1 MRITSTSLSLARQ
14 TRQALIV
21 GLVFASLVLPVRLSA
36 QAAGAKPKPAA
47 PAAPAGAPAAAGAP
61 RVVDIAAGDDMKYTV
76 TSITAKPGEQ
86 IKIRLSPKGS
96 MPKIAMSHNF
106 VLLKLGTDAAAFVNA
121 GISSRPTDF
130 IAPDKKAMVLA
141 STTLAG
147 NGETVEV
154 TFKAPAA
161 PGSYPYVCTFPGHFA
176 GGMKGTLLVKK

>member
-1 MRITSTSLSLARQ
+1 MRITSTSLSLAFRG
-14 TRQALIV
+14 RHVIVV
-21 GLVFASLVLPVRLSA
+21 GLVLASSVLPVRLSA
-36 QAAGAKPKPAA
+36 QAAGQKPTAQKPAT
-47 PAAPAGAPAAAGAP
+47 PAAAATGAGP
-61 RVVDIAAGDDMKYTV
+61 RVVELAAGDDMKYSV

-86 IKIRLSPKGS
+86 IKIRLSPKGA

-106 VLLKLGTDAAAFVNA
+106 VLLKAGTDAAAFVNA

-130 IAPDKKAMVLA
+130 IAPDKKALVLA
-141 STTLAG
+141 NTPLAG